1 MVSIIETNLY
11 SIPAEQKKSVIVDAD
26 WNDKYGHLVILKTG
40 NKYQIV
46 INDCTIDSPFKITTP
61 LIRWIN
67 EQEFLI
73 VNSRTRSKSH
83 NLCIISKDGA
93 VKSSFYCGDA
103 VEDVSPNKEGIWVSY
118 FDEGVFG
125 KGISTEGLV
134 LFSYGGQ
141 PIFRFHSDLDRDLVI
156 GDCYAIC
163 KSKAN
168 ALWLCAFPDF
178 NIVELD
184 KDKKVSCLYTIP
196 SGMEGSKAINIRNGV
211 VHFYSP
217 HNNRY
222 ELYRCKLGS
231 GNAVKVGCLE
241 VHTVRGL
248 GPREYNHFIS
258 ISDRSLKG
266 IRVEEVSP
274 YYQSRNFLV

>member
-46 INDCTIDSPFKITTP
+46 INNYTIDPPLKITTP

-73 VNSRTRSKSH
+73 VNSRTRSKNS
-83 NLCIISKDGA
+83 NLYILNREGA

-103 VEDVSPNKEGIWVSY
+103 IEDVSPNKEGIWISY

-141 PIFRFHSDLDRDLVI
+141 PIFRFHSDLDRELVI

-178 NIVELD
+178 DIVELD
-184 KDKKVSCLYTIP
+184 KNKKVSGLYTIP
-196 SGMEGSKAINIRNGV
+196 SGMEGSKAINIRNRV
-211 VHFYSP
+211 AYFYSP

-222 ELYRCKLGS
+222 ELYRCELGN
-231 GNAVKVGCLE
+231 GNAVKVGFLE
-241 VHTVRGL
+241 AHTVRGL
-248 GPREYNHFIS
+248 GPREHNHFVS
-258 ISDRSLKG
+258 ISDSSLKG
-266 IRVEEVSP
+266 IRIEEESA
-274 YYQSRNFLV
+274 YN

>member
-46 INDCTIDSPFKITTP
+46 INNYTIDSPLKITTP

-73 VNSRTRSKSH
+73 VNSRTRSKNS
-83 NLCIISKDGA
+83 NLYILNREGT
-93 VKSSFYCGDA
+93 VKSSFHCGDA
-103 VEDVSPNKEGIWVSY
+103 VEDVSPNKEGIWISY

-141 PIFRFHSDLDRDLVI
+141 PIFRFHSDLDRELVI

-178 NIVELD
+178 DIVELD
-184 KDKKVSCLYTIP
+184 KNKKVSGLYTIP
-196 SGMEGSKAINIRNGV
+196 SGMEGSKAINIRNRV
-211 VHFYSP
+211 AYFYSP

-222 ELYRCKLGS
+222 ELYRCELGN
-231 GNAVKVGCLE
+231 GNAVKVGFLE

-248 GPREYNHFIS
+248 GPREHNHFVS
-258 ISDRSLKG
+258 ISDSSLKG
-266 IRVEEVSP
+266 IRIEEESA
-274 YYQSRNFLV
+274 YN

>member
-11 SIPAEQKKSVIVDAD
+11 SVPAEQKKSVIADAD
-26 WNDKYGHLVILKTG
+26 WNDKYGYLVLLKTG
-40 NKYQIV
+40 NKYRIV
-46 INDCTIDSPFKITTP
+46 INNCTIDSPFKITTP

-73 VNSRTRSKSH
+73 ANSRTRSKSH
-83 NLCIISKDGA
+83 NLYILSKDGT

-103 VEDVSPNKEGIWVSY
+103 VEDVSPNKEGIWISY

-134 LFSYGGQ
+134 LFSYSGQ
-141 PIFRFHSDLDRDLVI
+141 PIFKFHSDLDRELVI

-184 KDKKVSCLYTIP
+184 KNKKVSCLYTIP

-231 GNAVKVGCLE
+231 GNAVKVGFLE

-248 GPREYNHFIS
+248 GPREQNHFVS
-258 ISDRSLKG
+258 ISDSSLKG
-266 IRVEEVSP
+266 IRIEDGNL
-274 YYQSRNFLV
+274 RNNFITDAY